1 MANVKHYVLVSIT
14 LGAIAAASALLI
26 GATNMLTK
34 ENIARNEQNKVSSGI
49 AGIFGE
55 SAKISSES
63 SIEKD
68 DYKYV
73 NYVYEI
79 SSSDKEIGY
88 AFKTTGSNMYG
99 KVSLIIGFDIDSKFV
114 SLSVVTNEQTYASTL
129 VDNYIIP
136 VNEGTRDIYDVNC
149 GATYGAKLVRD
160 MIDEAQQ
167 ASLDKPW
174 KE

>member
-55 SAKISSES
+55 SAKISNES
-63 SIEKD
+63 SIENN

-79 SSSDKEIGY
+79 SANDSEIGY
-88 AFKTTGSNMYG
+88 AFRTTGSNMYG
-99 KVSLIIGFDIDSKFV
+99 KVSLIIGFNIENKFV

-136 VNEGTRDIYDVNC
+136 LNNGSRDVDDVTC

-160 MIDEAQQ
+160 MVNEASK
-167 ASLDKPW
+167 ASLEKPW